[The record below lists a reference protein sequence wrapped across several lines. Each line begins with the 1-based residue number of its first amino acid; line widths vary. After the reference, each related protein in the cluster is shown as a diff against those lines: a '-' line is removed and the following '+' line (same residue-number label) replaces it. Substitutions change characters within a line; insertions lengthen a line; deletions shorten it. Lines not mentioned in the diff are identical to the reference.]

1 MFPDFSICGN
11 RDGNRIIYWKI
22 AKQFQHLLDFRDF
35 LDLNT
40 LMSEKF
46 DELIAVMDRLRAPGG
61 CPWDR
66 EQTYASLSQYLLEEA
81 YETFDA
87 IHEADTTGDITNLKE
102 ELGDLL
108 LQVVFHATIG
118 KERGEFDI
126 EDVAGGVAQK
136 LILRH
141 PHVFGDAK
149 LERAEDVLDNWDT
162 LKANE
167 RKASG
172 KEEKVKE
179 SILDEVP
186 VHFPALLEGLKV
198 SKKAAKVGFD
208 WENTGQIFEKL
219 NEEVAELK
227 DAIETRDAGE
237 VSEEIGDLLFVVV
250 NLARKLDIEPETA
263 LKKTNRKFRS
273 RFKFIETELK
283 RNGRSLEQA
292 SLDEMDALWNEAKAN
307 AA

>member
-1 MFPDFSICGN
+1 
-11 RDGNRIIYWKI
+11 
-22 AKQFQHLLDFRDF
+22 
-35 LDLNT
+35 
-40 LMSEKF
+40 MSEKF
-46 DELIAVMDRLRAPGG
+46 DELVAVMARLRAPGG

-87 IHEADTTGDITNLKE
+87 IHEADATGDVTNLKE

-118 KERGEFDI
+118 AERGEFDI
-126 EDVAGGVAQK
+126 DDVAAGVSQK

-149 LERAEDVLDNWDT
+149 LERAEDVLDNWDA
-162 LKANE
+162 LKADE

-172 KEEKVKE
+172 KKEKERE

-186 VHFPALLEGLKV
+186 VHFPALLEGLKLT
-198 SKKAAKVGFD
+198 KKAAKVGFD
-208 WENTGQIFEKL
+208 WDSTDRIFDKL
-219 NEEVAELK
+219 YEEVGELK
-227 DAIETRDAGE
+227 QAIETRDAGE
-237 VSEEIGDLLFVVV
+237 IGEELGDLLFVLV
-250 NLARKLDIEPETA
+250 NLARHLKIEPETA

-273 RFKFIETELK
+273 RFKYIEKELS
-283 RNGRSLEQA
+283 RQGNSLE
-292 SLDEMDALWNEAKAN
+292 SSTLDELDALWNEAKAGSS
-307 AA
+307 